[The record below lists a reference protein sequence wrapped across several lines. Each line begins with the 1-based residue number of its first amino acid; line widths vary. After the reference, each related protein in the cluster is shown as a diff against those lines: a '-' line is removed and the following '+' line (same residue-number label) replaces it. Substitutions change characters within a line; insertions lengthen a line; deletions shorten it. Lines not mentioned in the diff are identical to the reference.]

1 MHQRACGTV
10 AIKMPVIRMH
20 LSKRGLK
27 MSTPISSHGLH
38 LFRDLAYVN
47 GKWLKANSSETFPVL
62 NPVNRCVIANV
73 PDMNAEDTRVAINAA
88 STAFETFKYTRAK
101 ERSDLLRNWYN
112 LMVKHSEDL
121 AQILTKENG
130 KSLAESRAEIKYG
143 NSFVEWFSEEAR
155 RVNGDVLQ
163 SPIPNRELLLL
174 KQPVGVAALI
184 TPWNFPHA
192 MITRKAG
199 AALAAGCTC
208 VVKPSEDTPLTALA
222 IADLAEKA
230 GFPVG
235 TFNVLTTSMKNSAT
249 VGKELCENPAVRVIS
264 FTGSTAVGKI
274 LYQQCAGTM
283 KRLSLELGG
292 NAPYIVFNS
301 ADLDA
306 AVAGAMASKFR
317 NTGQTCV
324 SANRFFV
331 QADIFDKF
339 VEKYLEK
346 INSEIKMGDG
356 SKEGITHGP
365 LIKESQLQMVDDL
378 VRDAVVKG
386 AKVHCGGKPLPE
398 LGPLFY
404 APTLITD
411 VTKDMK
417 IYNKEIF
424 GPVAVINK
432 FSNEEDALKEANDT
446 PLGLAGYFYSQD
458 ISQVFRVAR
467 KMEVGMVGVN
477 EGLISCAEAA
487 FGGVKESGLGREGSS
502 HGIDDFVDIK
512 YVCIGNVRH

>member
-1 MHQRACGTV
+1 MFAGYRLLHSTSVTSQISTISRA
-10 AIKMPVIRMH
+10 
-20 LSKRGLK
+20 LSLLRNQ
-27 MSTPISSHGLH
+27 
-38 LFRDLAYVN
+38 AYVN
-47 GKWLKANSSETFPVL
+47 GQWVSASSGQTFPVL
-62 NPVNRCVIANV
+62 NPVDSSIIEHV
-73 PDMNAEDTRVAINAA
+73 PDMDPADARLAINGACE
-88 STAFETFKYTRAK
+88 AFESFHKTTAK

-121 AQILTKENG
+121 SQILTKENG
-130 KSLAESRAEIKYG
+130 KSLAESHAEIKYG
-143 NSFVEWFSEEAR
+143 NSFIEWFSEEAR
-155 RVNGDVLQ
+155 RINGEVLQ
-163 SPIPNRELLLL
+163 APMRNRELLLL

-222 IADLAEKA
+222 LADLAEKA
-230 GFPVG
+230 GFPAG
-235 TFNVLTTSMKNSAT
+235 TINVLTTSIKNSAA
-249 VGKELCENPAVRVIS
+249 VGKELCDNFKVRVLS

-274 LYQQCAGTM
+274 LYRQCASTM

-301 ADLDA
+301 ANVDL
-306 AVAGAMASKFR
+306 AVVGAMASKFR
-317 NTGQTCV
+317 NVGQTCV

-331 QADIFDKF
+331 QEKVFDEFVDKF
-339 VEKYLEK
+339 LVK
-346 INSEIKMGDG
+346 IKNEMKIGDG

-365 LIKESQLQMVDDL
+365 LIKESQLKMIEEL
-378 VRDAVVKG
+378 VSEAVSKG
-386 AKVHCGGKPLPE
+386 AKIHCGGKPLPE

-404 APTLITD
+404 APTLITG

-417 IYNKEIF
+417 IYNREIF

-432 FSNEEDALKEANDT
+432 FNDEDDVVKEANNT
-446 PLGLAGYFYSQD
+446 PFGLAGYFYSQD

-467 KMEVGMVGVN
+467 RLEVGMVGIN
-477 EGLISCAEAA
+477 EGLISCTEAA
-487 FGGVKESGLGREGSS
+487 FGGVKESGLGREGSH

-512 YVCIGNVRH
+512 YVCIGNVKH

>member
-1 MHQRACGTV
+1 MAVITMQSLKEG
-10 AIKMPVIRMH
+10 IKLHVTIASR
-20 LSKRGLK
+20 
-27 MSTPISSHGLH
+27 GLH
-38 LFRDLAYVN
+38 LLRDLAYID
-47 GKWLKANSSETFPVL
+47 GKWLGANSCQTFPVL
-62 NPVNRCVIANV
+62 NPVNKSVIKNV
-73 PDMNAEDTRVAINAA
+73 PDMNPEDTRAAINAA
-88 STAFETFKYTRAK
+88 SKAFETFKLTTAK

-121 AQILTKENG
+121 AKILTKENG
-130 KSLAESRAEIKYG
+130 KSLAESRGEIKYG
-143 NSFVEWFSEEAR
+143 NSFIEWFSEEAR
-155 RVNGDVLQ
+155 RVNGEVLQ
-163 SPIPNRELLLL
+163 APILNRELLLL
-174 KQPVGVAALI
+174 KQPVGVSALI

-222 IADLAEKA
+222 LADLAEKA
-230 GFPVG
+230 GFPAG
-235 TFNVLTTSMKNSAT
+235 TFNVITTSTKNSAA
-249 VGKELCENPAVRVIS
+249 VGKELCDNPAIRVLS
-264 FTGSTAVGKI
+264 FTGSTNIGKI

-306 AVAGAMASKFR
+306 AVTGAMASKFR

-331 QADIFDKF
+331 QAEIFDKF
-339 VEKYLEK
+339 IEKYLVK

-365 LIKESQLQMVDDL
+365 LVKDSQLQMVDDL
-378 VRDAVVKG
+378 VQDAICKG

-404 APTLITD
+404 APTLLTD

-432 FSNEEDALKEANDT
+432 FHNEEDVLKEANDT
-446 PLGLAGYFYSQD
+446 PVGLAGYFYSQD

-477 EGLISCAEAA
+477 EGLISSTEAA
-487 FGGVKESGLGREGSS
+487 FGGIKESGLGREGSS
-502 HGIDDFVDIK
+502 HGIDDFIDIK
-512 YVCIGNVRH
+512 YVCIGNLRY

>member
-1 MHQRACGTV
+1 MQSLKG
-10 AIKMPVIRMH
+10 
-20 LSKRGLK
+20 GLK
-27 MSTPISSHGLH
+27 LPILIICRRLH
-38 LFRDLAYVN
+38 LLRDLAYVN
-47 GKWLKANSSETFPVL
+47 GKWSGANSSKTFPVL
-62 NPVNRCVIANV
+62 NPVDKSIIANV
-73 PDMNAEDTRVAINAA
+73 PDMNLEDTRVVINAA
-88 STAFETFKYTRAK
+88 SKAFETFKLTTAK
-101 ERSDLLRNWYN
+101 ERSDLLRNLYN

-130 KSLAESRAEIKYG
+130 KSLAESRAEVRYG
-143 NSFVEWFSEEAR
+143 NSFIEWFSEEAR
-155 RVNGDVLQ
+155 RVNGEVLQ
-163 SPIPNRELLLL
+163 APMHNRELILI

-208 VVKPSEDTPLTALA
+208 IVKPSEDTPLTALA
-222 IADLAEKA
+222 IADLVEKA
-230 GFPVG
+230 GFPAG
-235 TFNVLTTSMKNSAT
+235 TFNVLTTSMQNSIA
-249 VGKELCENPAVRVIS
+249 VGKELCDNSVIRVLS

-274 LYQQCAGTM
+274 LYKQCAGTM

-306 AVAGAMASKFR
+306 AVTGAMSSKFR
-317 NTGQTCV
+317 NVGQTCV

-331 QADIFDKF
+331 QADILDKF
-339 VEKYLEK
+339 VKKYLVK
-346 INSEIKMGDG
+346 IKSEIKLGDG
-356 SKEGITHGP
+356 SKEGVTHGP
-365 LIKESQLQMVDDL
+365 LIKDSQLKIVNDL
-378 VRDAVVKG
+378 VQDAICKG
-386 AKVHCGGKPLPE
+386 ATLHCGGKPVPE

-404 APTLITD
+404 APTLLTD

-417 IYNKEIF
+417 IYNTEIF
-424 GPVAVINK
+424 GPIAVINK
-432 FSNEEDALKEANDT
+432 FYNEEDVLKEANDT

-467 KMEVGMVGVN
+467 RMEVGMVGVN

-487 FGGVKESGLGREGSS
+487 FGGVKESGLGREGSN
-502 HGIDDFVDIK
+502 HGIDDYVDIK

>member
-1 MHQRACGTV
+1 
-10 AIKMPVIRMH
+10 MPVITMRS
-20 LSKRGLK
+20 LKGGLK
-27 MSTPISSHGLH
+27 LYVPITSRGLH
-38 LFRDLAYVN
+38 LLRDHAYVN
-47 GKWLKANSSETFPVL
+47 GKWLGASSSQTFPVL
-62 NPVNRCVIANV
+62 NPVDKCAIANV
-73 PDMNAEDTRVAINAA
+73 PDMNSEDTRVAINAA
-88 STAFETFKYTRAK
+88 SKAFETFKSTTAK

-130 KSLAESRAEIKYG
+130 KSLAESRAEIRYG
-143 NSFVEWFSEEAR
+143 NSFIEWFSEEAR
-155 RVNGDVLQ
+155 RVNGEVLQ
-163 SPIPNRELLLL
+163 APVRNRELLLL

-192 MITRKAG
+192 MITRKAS

-230 GFPVG
+230 GLPPG
-235 TFNVLTTSMKNSAT
+235 TFNVLTTSMQNSAA
-249 VGKELCENPAVRVIS
+249 VGKELCDNPLVRALS

-306 AVAGAMASKFR
+306 AVAGAMSSKFR

-339 VEKYLEK
+339 IEKYLTK

-356 SKEGITHGP
+356 SKEGVTHGP
-365 LIKESQLQMVDDL
+365 LVKESQLRLVDDL
-378 VRDAVVKG
+378 VKDAIAKG

-404 APTLITD
+404 APTLITE

-432 FSNEEDALKEANDT
+432 FCNEEDVLKEANDT
-446 PLGLAGYFYSQD
+446 PLGLAGYFYSRD

-467 KMEVGMVGVN
+467 RMEVGMVGVN

-512 YVCIGNVRH
+512 YVCIGNIRH

>member
-1 MHQRACGTV
+1 MSKH
-10 AIKMPVIRMH
+10 
-20 LSKRGLK
+20 SKRTTCLFDLQVKMAVITMQSLK
-27 MSTPISSHGLH
+27 EGIKLHVTIASRGLH
-38 LFRDLAYVN
+38 LLRDLAYID
-47 GKWLKANSSETFPVL
+47 GKWLGANSCQTFPVL
-62 NPVNRCVIANV
+62 NPVNKSVIKNV
-73 PDMNAEDTRVAINAA
+73 PDMNPEDTRAAINAA
-88 STAFETFKYTRAK
+88 SKAFETFKLTTAK

-130 KSLAESRAEIKYG
+130 KSLAESRGEIKYG
-143 NSFVEWFSEEAR
+143 NSFIEWFSEEAR
-155 RVNGDVLQ
+155 RVNGEVLQ
-163 SPIPNRELLLL
+163 APILNRELLLL
-174 KQPVGVAALI
+174 KQPVGVSALI

-222 IADLAEKA
+222 LADLAEKA
-230 GFPVG
+230 GFPAG
-235 TFNVLTTSMKNSAT
+235 TFNVITTSIKNSAA
-249 VGKELCENPAVRVIS
+249 VGKELCDNPAIRVLS
-264 FTGSTAVGKI
+264 FTGSTNIGKI

-306 AVAGAMASKFR
+306 AVTGAMASKFR

-331 QADIFDKF
+331 QAEIFDKF
-339 VEKYLEK
+339 IEKYLVK

-365 LIKESQLQMVDDL
+365 LVKDSQLQMVDDL
-378 VRDAVVKG
+378 VQDAI
-386 AKVHCGGKPLPE
+386 
-398 LGPLFY
+398 Y
-404 APTLITD
+404 I
-411 VTKDMK
+411 TKDMK

-432 FSNEEDALKEANDT
+432 FHNEEDVLKEANDT
-446 PLGLAGYFYSQD
+446 PVGLAGYFYSQD

-477 EGLISCAEAA
+477 EGLISSTEAA
-487 FGGVKESGLGREGSS
+487 FGGIKESGLGREGSS
-502 HGIDDFVDIK
+502 HGIDDFIDIK
-512 YVCIGNVRH
+512 YVCLGNLRY